1 MMVSR
6 TRNSV
11 YALDELLLQ
20 INVHMCMRVSLVSVD
35 PVMFVAFTLLE
46 TKKKTTQAYIIA
58 FQIPS
63 L

>member
-46 TKKKTTQAYIIA
+46 TKKKKTLKLT
-58 FQIPS
+58 
-63 L
+63 